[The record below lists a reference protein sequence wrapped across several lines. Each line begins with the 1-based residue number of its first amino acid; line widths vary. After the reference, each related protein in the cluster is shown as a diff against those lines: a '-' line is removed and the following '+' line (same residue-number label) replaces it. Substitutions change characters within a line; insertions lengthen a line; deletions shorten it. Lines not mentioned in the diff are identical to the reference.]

1 VSLHAD
7 VRVSLGS
14 LDLAVQLDAGLGE
27 TVAILGP
34 NGAGKTTL
42 LRVLAG
48 LLPLERG
55 RVVLDDTVLDDGD
68 TTFVVPERRP
78 VGVVFEDYLLFPHLS
93 VLDNVAFGPRC
104 RGAGRAR
111 ARAVATRWLDA
122 VGLADRALEKPRA
135 LSGGQAQRVALA
147 RALATEPRLLLLDE
161 PLAALDHQVRGAVRR
176 DLRARLRTFPGTR
189 LLVTHDPLDAAALA
203 DRLVILE
210 EGRVTQTGTFAEV
223 AARPRSGYVAEL
235 VGVNLLVGDADGERV
250 ALAGGGELVTTGAG
264 AGPVLAVFHPHA
276 VALQTDR
283 PAGSPRNVWSGT
295 VAGIEPLGERVRVR
309 IDGVVP
315 LVAEITPAALGEL
328 ALDEGSP
335 VFAAVKAT
343 EVTVFPA

>member
-1 VSLHAD
+1 MIE
-7 VRVSLGS
+7 
-14 LDLAVQLDAGLGE
+14 LDLELPLAAFELRVAARLGPGVTAVMGPSGSGKTSLLEAVAGLRRG
-27 TVAILGP
+27 T
-34 NGAGKTTL
+34 
-42 LRVLAG
+42 
-48 LLPLERG
+48 RG
-55 RVVLDDTVLDDGD
+55 RIVLDGDVVLDSAAGIARPPEARRVGY
-68 TTFVVPERRP
+68 VPQDA
-78 VGVVFEDYLLFPHLS
+78 GLFPHLS
-93 VLDNVAFGPRC
+93 AGENVRFGPR
-104 RGAGRAR
+104 ADA
-111 ARAVATRWLDA
+111 AAVASAVATLEIG
-122 VGLADRALEKPRA
+122 GLLGRYPAS
-135 LSGGQAQRVALA
+135 LSGGEKQRVALA
-147 RALATEPRLLLLDE
+147 RALATRPRLLLLDE